1 MGLQIG
7 TFNNEEGAVFNNNS
21 LTINAQTVT
30 SDTTPSEV
38 DVQEDATPG
47 LIAISDEGAQV
58 DLLRIAVAA
67 YRIGLFKRRD
77 GSKLNQIDVIRAF
90 TKMVGIEIK
99 NPYNDLRDE
108 KVKDSTV
115 STKVFDAMKRS
126 FKEYEDE
133 KLERSMK

>member
-77 GSKLNQIDVIRAF
+77 RSKLNQIDVIRAF

>member
-1 MGLQIG
+1 MANIVN
-7 TFNNEEGAVFNNNS
+7 FKNETGAVFKDESVTLNV
-21 LTINAQTVT
+21 QTV
-30 SDTTPSEV
+30 SNSVTPSVV

-67 YRIGLFKRRD
+67 YRTGLFKRRD
-77 GSKLNQIDVIRAF
+77 GRKLNQIDVIRAF

-108 KVKDSTV
+108 KVTDSTA
-115 STKVFDAMKRS
+115 STEIFDALKRT
-126 FKEYEDE
+126 FIEYEDE
-133 KLERSMK
+133 KLERSKK

>member
-1 MGLQIG
+1 MANIVN
-7 TFNNEEGAVFNNNS
+7 FKNEAGAVFKDESVTLNV
-21 LTINAQTVT
+21 QTV
-30 SDTTPSEV
+30 SNSVTPSVV

-67 YRIGLFKRRD
+67 YRTGLFKRRD
-77 GSKLNQIDVIRAF
+77 GRKLNQIDVIRAF

-108 KVKDSTV
+108 KVTDSTA
-115 STKVFDAMKRS
+115 STEIFDSMKRA
-126 FKEYEDE
+126 FIEYEDE
-133 KLERSMK
+133 KLERSKK

>member
-1 MGLQIG
+1 MANIVN
-7 TFNNEEGAVFNNNS
+7 FKNEAGAVFKDESVTLNV
-21 LTINAQTVT
+21 QTV
-30 SDTTPSEV
+30 SNSVTPSVV

-67 YRIGLFKRRD
+67 YRTGLFKRRD
-77 GSKLNQIDVIRAF
+77 GRKLNQIDVIRAF

-108 KVKDSTV
+108 KVTDSIA
-115 STKVFDAMKRS
+115 STEIFDSMKRA
-126 FKEYEDE
+126 FIEYEDE
-133 KLERSMK
+133 KIERSKK

>member
-1 MGLQIG
+1 MANIVN
-7 TFNNEEGAVFNNNS
+7 FKNEAGAVFEDESVTLNVQTVNNS
-21 LTINAQTVT
+21 V
-30 SDTTPSEV
+30 TPSVV

-67 YRIGLFKRRD
+67 YRTGLFKRRD
-77 GSKLNQIDVIRAF
+77 GRKLNQIDVIRAF

-108 KVKDSTV
+108 KVNGSTA
-115 STKVFDAMKRS
+115 STEIFDALKKA
-126 FKEYEDE
+126 FIEYEDE
-133 KLERSMK
+133 KLERSKK

>member
-1 MGLQIG
+1 MANIVN
-7 TFNNEEGAVFNNNS
+7 FKNEAGAVFKDESVTLNVQTVNNS
-21 LTINAQTVT
+21 V
-30 SDTTPSEV
+30 TPSVV

-67 YRIGLFKRRD
+67 YRTGLFKRRD
-77 GSKLNQIDVIRAF
+77 GRKLNQIDVIRTF

-108 KVKDSTV
+108 KVNGSTA
-115 STKVFDAMKRS
+115 STEIFDALKRA
-126 FKEYEDE
+126 FIEYEDE
-133 KLERSMK
+133 KLERSKK